1 MENRGSGLGCIVT
14 GLGLVLVIFLLP
26 YLVSSVYA
34 VANAMWQAG
43 GAANWLWGDW
53 VNTWTKGDRTLY
65 IMLSEGPM
73 CCVGALALLI
83 LVVGVV
89 AIVSDRGE
97 EGEYSVADDLED
109 HSEWDDEGAIED
121 EQGMRGD
128 R

>member
-1 MENRGSGLGCIVT
+1 MENRSSGLGCIVT

-26 YLVSSVYA
+26 YVVSSIYS

-53 VNTWTKGDRTLY
+53 VNTWIKGDRTLY

-83 LVVGVV
+83 LIVGVV
-89 AIVSDRGE
+89 AIISERGTYE
-97 EGEYSVADDLED
+97 EYDEAAEAKDSPTWDQEDALE
-109 HSEWDDEGAIED
+109 SEPGFQE
-121 EQGMRGD
+121 
-128 R
+128 